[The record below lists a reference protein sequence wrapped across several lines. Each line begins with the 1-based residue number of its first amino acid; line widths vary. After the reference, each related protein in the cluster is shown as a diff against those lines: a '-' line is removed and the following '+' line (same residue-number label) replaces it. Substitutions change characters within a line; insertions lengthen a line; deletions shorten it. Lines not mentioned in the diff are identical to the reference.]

1 MRNMFKKKDN
11 GLKWRHM
18 LRMEEAA
25 FEMDLKKQAWIWG
38 PGGHFIHRNT
48 PSQEEK
54 QPGSGKKDGK

>member
-1 MRNMFKKKDN
+1 MRNMFKKKKTM
-11 GLKWRHM
+11 GSKWRHM

-38 PGGHFIHRNT
+38 PGGHFMHREHT
-48 PSQEEK
+48 SQEK